1 METFIYIIYDGQNVK
16 IGKSNHPKK
25 RIKELQTANPKNLKI
40 IKTFSVPG
48 NKVFTIEKECHKN
61 LNKIYE
67 KRGEWFSDVDL
78 WDVEVIV
85 ESTIESHMTLLI
97 PLSS

>member
-1 METFIYIIYDGQNVK
+1 MNTYIYIIHDGINVK
-16 IGKSNHPKK
+16 IGKSDKPEK
-25 RIKELQTANPKNLKI
+25 RVKSLQTGNPKILKI
-40 IKTFSVPG
+40 IKTFAVPK
-48 NKVFTIEKECHKN
+48 NKVFIIEKECHKN
-61 LNKIYE
+61 LNRTYE